1 MSDNFMEPEITDKM
15 YWLEVNGSWCNEY
28 IPEDIFDCE
37 ITQLKEYIKNCE
49 WEKLHD
55 LIKDYT
61 ENTEIW
67 EAKFICG
74 YGVRSSAPGYMDC
87 TSWTVY
93 TNKKEALSAYRVE
106 QKECS
111 GIYD

>member
-1 MSDNFMEPEITDKM
+1 MSDNFMEPQITDKM

-28 IPEDIFDCE
+28 IPEYIFDCE
-37 ITQLKEYIKNCE
+37 ITQLKECIKNCE

-67 EAKFICG
+67 EA
-74 YGVRSSAPGYMDC
+74 
-87 TSWTVY
+87 W
-93 TNKKEALSAYRVE
+93 KKELFQNSRWVALAQR
-106 QKECS
+106 
-111 GIYD
+111 I